1 MKKSLIVLWS
11 VVLVLMLLSS
21 CAFNLFSNLEL
32 KDLLSTGTTE
42 QKIETAQKALSGGNY
57 DAAIALAA
65 AVINKE
71 LSLNLKIEDF
81 ERLLESTS
89 VVYQLSQALQDAT
102 PTEDLLEAVRI
113 LVEAVAC
120 KTKKDLASFS
130 EDVYDLMEELGI
142 FDVRSK
148 TIPKG
153 NSNFWGEFETSAGTI
168 VAILSEFFDNGNA
181 LKLLTSGYHF
191 ISMNSSEDSNF
202 SAMICVFYDICYM
215 FNLLLDVDNDGN
227 VTDETFVKNIIN
239 NPDSIVELSQEAT
252 SGLYNDSFAC
262 NEFVWA
268 LNVLKDMFDIL
279 NVEANVPTIDSAM
292 LSQKQKIYDVF
303 TILFEGW

>member
-1 MKKSLIVLWS
+1 MRKNLIVLWF

-32 KDLLSTGTTE
+32 RNLLSTGTTE
-42 QKIETAQKALSGGNY
+42 QKIKAAKEALSGGNY
-57 DAAIALAA
+57 DAAIALST
-65 AVINKE
+65 AVINRE
-71 LSLNLKIEDF
+71 LNLNLTIEDF

-89 VVYQLSQALQDAT
+89 VVHQLSQALQGAT
-102 PTEDLLEAVRI
+102 PTKDLLEAVRI

-142 FDVRSK
+142 FDARLK

-168 VAILSEFFDNGNA
+168 VSVLSEFFDNRNA
-181 LKLLTSGYHF
+181 LKLLTGGYHF
-191 ISMNSSEDSNF
+191 IAMNTNEDRNF

-227 VTDETFVKNIIN
+227 VTDEAFVKNVIN
-239 NPDSIVELSQEAT
+239 DPDSIVELSQEAT

-262 NEFVWA
+262 DEFVWA
-268 LNVLKDMFDIL
+268 LNVLEDAFDIL
-279 NVEANVPTIDSAM
+279 GIEASFPAINSAT
-292 LSQKQKIYDVF
+292 LSQKQKIYDVL
-303 TILFEGW
+303 ILF